1 MTAARPSF
9 AGIFQGNDPKK
20 RLMVMINFNTDVSNF
35 WEFSAIEFRPVGE
48 SNEAF
53 ELGVNYLI
61 YSLTH

>member
-35 WEFSAIEFRPVGE
+35 WEFSAEGLVPIDL
-48 SNEAF
+48 SNEGYK
-53 ELGVNYLI
+53 LGVNYIL
-61 YSLTH
+61 YALTH